1 MQTLLKHWAD
11 ALLEWLGLA
20 SAQDSGWDRWVAFT
34 LVLLAVALFDFVC
47 RTILVRGMRRIVKRT
62 KATWDDDLFNPD
74 VLSRLCNVVSAV
86 VLGIVLPVVFEEQS
100 EARTIVTRLVEVYIV
115 VAVFR
120 FINAVLFAVFQIAS
134 ARPAWQNKPIK
145 GLRQTGQGIAALI
158 CGILIVSILIDK
170 SPASLLAGLGASA
183 AIIMLIFRD
192 SILGF
197 VSGIQL
203 SANDMLKVGD
213 WISVPKYGA
222 DGSVIEVSLTTVKV
236 RNFDNTIVTL
246 PPYLLVSDSFQNWRG
261 MQASGGRRVKRSVS
275 IDMTSVRFCTPEM
288 LNKYRSID
296 LIREY
301 IDDTERRV
309 EEYNATHGIKPG
321 ERRINGL
328 HQTNLGVFRAYLER
342 YLRNEV
348 PVNAGM
354 TLMVRQL
361 QPTETGLPMELY
373 FFTDTVIWVDYER
386 IQSDVFDH
394 VLAVIPE
401 FDLRVFQNPSGSDIA
416 ALRYLKPEPGM
427 GRKMEQ
433 RRGQGRAPEPKLEPK
448 PKQNRNR
455 CLRRNRCRS
464 KSRSRGGSRSRRRS
478 RTRSRPQGRNLQEN
492 HQHHLNDDHS
502 QKHAEGIDRGVGDR
516 RIVAFDRV
524 VGVSQRHR
532 VGHAAAQHA
541 RYRTEI
547 DA

>member
-1 MQTLLKHWAD
+1 MKTFIQRWIDDLL
-11 ALLEWLGLA
+11 LWLGLSSEQA
-20 SAQDSGWDRWVAFT
+20 DVTDQWAAFVV
-34 LVLLAVALFDFVC
+34 VLLVAVLVALIC
-47 RTILVRGMRRIVKRT
+47 RFLLLRVVRRIVRRT
-62 KATWDDDLFNPD
+62 RVTWDDIIFNDKALKRFSHLLVPLILYIMLPAIFPSD
-74 VLSRLCNVVSAV
+74 AGARHVMVRLT
-86 VLGIVLPVVFEEQS
+86 Q
-100 EARTIVTRLVEVYIV
+100 VYIV
-115 VAVFR
+115 VAILR
-120 FINAVLFAVFQIAS
+120 LLSTFIRAVFDIA
-134 ARPAWQNKPIK
+134 ANRRAWQGKPIK
-145 GLRQTGQGIAALI
+145 GLRQTGQGIVYLI
-158 CGILIVSILIDK
+158 GTILIISILLNR
-170 SPASLLAGLGASA
+170 SPAILLTGLGASA
-183 AIIMLIFRD
+183 AVLMLIFRD

-309 EEYNATHGIKPG
+309 EEYNAAHGIKPG

-433 RRGQGRAPEPKLEPK
+433 RRGPDRAPEPEPEQK
-448 PKQNRNR
+448 PEPTPTQEPTPKQEPE
-455 CLRRNRCRS
+455 S
-464 KSRSRGGSRSRRRS
+464 
-478 RTRSRPQGRNLQEN
+478 GRKPEP
-492 HQHHLNDDHS
+492 
-502 QKHAEGIDRGVGDR
+502 
-516 RIVAFDRV
+516 
-524 VGVSQRHR
+524 
-532 VGHAAAQHA
+532 
-541 RYRTEI
+541 TP
-547 DA
+547 